1 MNHRYIFTLLFGL
14 HIIWTGLWRNIQAA
28 AYKPNA
34 LWFCLV
40 FGIVAIVASF
50 LYRKQKERAASITA
64 FCVATVIF
72 IFYFRE
78 FVVHA
83 ETEANFRVG
92 LIILSSIAQLV
103 VIFLPQKRVGVSSH
117 IPAINI

>member
-1 MNHRYIFTLLFGL
+1 M
-14 HIIWTGLWRNIQAA
+14 WRGIDAA

-40 FGIVAIVASF
+40 LGLVSIGAAFCYRLGKDRVATIAASFAAIV
-50 LYRKQKERAASITA
+50 
-64 FCVATVIF
+64 VF

-78 FVVHA
+78 FITSP
-83 ETEANFRVG
+83 EKEANFRVG

-103 VIFLPQKRVGVSSH
+103 VVSF
-117 IPAINI
+117 PARR